1 MSKIWIYHSFKV
13 YFSNDRYIGVYN
25 FSLID
30 LHSCLLV
37 QKGLG
42 ILLLDWRRGVSS
54 FLPRNY
60 QLTIMEGLKQL
71 TPTDFGL
78 RVAIYSLV
86 LIYLFSIYSL
96 VLIVKKIRG
105 CLSNGWQSLN
115 ETIFKSFHDCWI
127 ISCPYMYSFF
137 F

>member
-1 MSKIWIYHSFKV
+1 M
-13 YFSNDRYIGVYN
+13 
-25 FSLID
+25 
-30 LHSCLLV
+30 

-105 CLSNGWQSLN
+105 CLSNG
-115 ETIFKSFHDCWI
+115 
-127 ISCPYMYSFF
+127 
-137 F
+137 